1 MFRTTARGLDTL
13 GAGVCRRAR
22 AVDDDLDIL
31 EITVRQIA
39 GIDNPGR
46 SDDSGAVLVVME
58 HGDVHSFAQRM
69 LDHEAFG
76 RLDILQ
82 IDAAEARLQQC
93 DRVNKGVDILCIQFK
108 VVSIDITD
116 TLDPYTL
123 DPTYRHRS
131 MHLTIPAAKNSRAI
145 GKH

>member
-1 MFRTTARGLDTL
+1 MIRRPPRSTRTDTL
-13 GAGVCRRAR
+13 VPYPPLCRSRRAL

-58 HGDVHSFAQRM
+58 HGDVHSFAQRL

-76 RLDILQ
+76 RLDILK
-82 IDAAEARLQQC
+82 IDAYAAGPQQC
-93 DRVNKGVDILCIQFK
+93 DRVNNGVVIDRKRDVQ
-108 VVSIDITD
+108 VQRESVRVSLGGWRII
-116 TLDPYTL
+116 
-123 DPTYRHRS
+123 
-131 MHLTIPAAKNSRAI
+131 
-145 GKH
+145 

>member
-1 MFRTTARGLDTL
+1 MIRRPPRSTRTDTL
-13 GAGVCRRAR
+13 VPYPPLCRSRRAR

-58 HGDVHSFAQRM
+58 HGDVHSFAQRL

-82 IDAAEARLQQC
+82 IDAAEAGLRSEER
-93 DRVNKGVDILCIQFK
+93 RVGTEC
-108 VVSIDITD
+108 VSTC
-116 TLDPYTL
+116 
-123 DPTYRHRS
+123 RS
-131 MHLTIPAAKNSRAI
+131 RWSP
-145 GKH
+145 

>member
-1 MFRTTARGLDTL
+1 MIRRPPRSTRTDTL
-13 GAGVCRRAR
+13 VPYPPLCRSRRAR

-58 HGDVHSFAQRM
+58 HGDVHSFAQRL

-76 RLDILQ
+76 RLDILP
-82 IDAAEARLQQC
+82 IEIGRASC
-93 DRVNKGVDILCIQFK
+93 RVRVCTYVYIQVVGVTCKQ
-108 VVSIDITD
+108 
-116 TLDPYTL
+116 
-123 DPTYRHRS
+123 
-131 MHLTIPAAKNSRAI
+131 TINNINTSKY
-145 GKH
+145 

>member
-1 MFRTTARGLDTL
+1 MIRRPPRSTRTDTL
-13 GAGVCRRAR
+13 VPYPPLCRSRRAL

-58 HGDVHSFAQRM
+58 HGDVHSFAQRL

-82 IDAAEARLQQC
+82 IDAAEAGIQQC
-93 DRVNKGVDILCIQFK
+93 DRVNNGVDILWIQLK
-108 VVSIDITD
+108 VDGIDIREQLEED
-116 TLDPYTL
+116 SLAIK
-123 DPTYRHRS
+123 HR
-131 MHLTIPAAKNSRAI
+131 
-145 GKH
+145 

>member
-1 MFRTTARGLDTL
+1 MIRRPPRSTRTDTL
-13 GAGVCRRAR
+13 VPYPPLCRSRRAL

-58 HGDVHSFAQRM
+58 HGDVHSFAQRL

-82 IDAAEARLQQC
+82 IDAAEAGLQQC
-93 DRVNKGVDILCIQFK
+93 DRVNNGVDILWTHYKFIASTTENRLK
-108 VVSIDITD
+108 TD
-116 TLDPYTL
+116 
-123 DPTYRHRS
+123 R
-131 MHLTIPAAKNSRAI
+131 KNVR
-145 GKH
+145 